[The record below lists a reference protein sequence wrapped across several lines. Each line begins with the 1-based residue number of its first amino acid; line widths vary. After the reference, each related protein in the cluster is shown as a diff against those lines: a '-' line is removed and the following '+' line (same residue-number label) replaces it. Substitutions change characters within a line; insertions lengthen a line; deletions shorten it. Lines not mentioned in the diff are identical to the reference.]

1 MKNIAKVKVDS
12 VKIIVAMARKA
23 IDITDIVRN
32 IGGRFTLCKGLK
44 QKNFML
50 RTKYAG
56 QLANFLGVDVT
67 ALLADEDTNDSAE

>member
-32 IGGRFTLCKGLK
+32 IGGRSTLCKGLK
-44 QKNFML
+44 QKKFML